1 MLVARQHT
9 FVGHVG
15 DVLASEVGELPA
27 SEAVPSPAL
36 QVRGEMR
43 RVVDDLRQV
52 TAIYFCSVLHPPY
65 RLLLT
70 AISHFTC
77 RSRKAGTGRQ

>member
-9 FVGHVG
+9 VVGHVG

-52 TAIYFCSVLHPPY
+52 TAIYFCSVLHPPLGY
-65 RLLLT
+65 PM
-70 AISHFTC
+70 SFH
-77 RSRKAGTGRQ
+77 AGSYTLRNPLSP